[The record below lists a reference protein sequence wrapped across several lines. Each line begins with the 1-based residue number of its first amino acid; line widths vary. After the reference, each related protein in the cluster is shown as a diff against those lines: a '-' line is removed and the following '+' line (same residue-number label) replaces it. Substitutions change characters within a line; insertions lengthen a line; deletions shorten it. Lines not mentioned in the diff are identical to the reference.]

1 MKVLKEEMKWT
12 KEERNNTNE
21 DGEKDERGDGKL
33 VVASKTT
40 TGGSAVRPIVVVM
53 PKRNSLHLQH
63 ITSYQNRIISCERS
77 VMADSVVHRN
87 ASW

>member
-21 DGEKDERGDGKL
+21 DGEKDERGDGEL
-33 VVASKTT
+33 VASKTM

-63 ITSYQNRIISCERS
+63 ITSYQNRFISCERS